1 MEVSNLTKKRITN
14 YLTRGKRFDNRELM
28 QYRNIEIE
36 TGISK
41 NSDGSARIKIGKTEV
56 YAGVKLEVEEPYPDS
71 EDKGNLVTTV
81 ELLPLSSEKYEPGP
95 PRIEAIEIARIVD
108 RGIRESGFIEFKKL
122 CIKKG
127 EKVWAVYVDIYS
139 MNDDGNMIDAASLAA
154 AVALKNTKMPKYDE
168 KEEKVQYGE
177 WTSKKLP
184 LSEAMPITLTFHKID
199 DRLFVDPI
207 TEEEESSEARLS
219 IAISKNKEIRIN
231 ALQKGEESA
240 LDKRDRK

>member
-41 NSDGSARIKIGKTEV
+41 NADGSARIKIGKTEV

-108 RGIRESGFIEFKKL
+108 RGIRESGFIEFKK
-122 CIKKG
+122 
-127 EKVWAVYVDIYS
+127 
-139 MNDDGNMIDAASLAA
+139 
-154 AVALKNTKMPKYDE
+154 
-168 KEEKVQYGE
+168 
-177 WTSKKLP
+177 
-184 LSEAMPITLTFHKID
+184 
-199 DRLFVDPI
+199 
-207 TEEEESSEARLS
+207 
-219 IAISKNKEIRIN
+219 
-231 ALQKGEESA
+231 
-240 LDKRDRK
+240 